1 MNGAACLNVAVTEMP
16 HVVVL
21 GAGFGGIAATNELS
35 KEGFRVT
42 LIDRHPYNTFQ
53 PLLYQVA
60 TGGLNAGDVTYALRY
75 FAAKHEGVRF
85 RRAEV
90 VGIDHGARE
99 VICDDGVRIGFDY
112 LIIGNGITTNHF
124 GIPGA
129 AEYTMSMYTRAEAL
143 RVRDMIFGALEIIAG
158 TSDPN
163 TGAFT
168 VVVVGGGATGVEM
181 AGQLAELKTE
191 TIPSTYPELNPARV
205 HVVLVEMTEH
215 LLAPFDDSL
224 RKYALRELIKRGVD
238 VRLKTAISEVHPDR
252 VDFKDG
258 SSMPVDLVIWAAG
271 VAGDTEIRNWGLPI
285 GRAGRIEV
293 NPDTTVVGQ
302 ERIFAVGD
310 ASIIV
315 EDPLPQLAQP
325 AIQMGKHAAKQI
337 TRLYRGLDTQKFVYR
352 DKGTMATIGRGDAVL
367 QMPTGLKL
375 TGVIAWLGWIALHIV
390 FLLGGRNRVQ
400 TLVNLGSRYAG
411 PRRSNAI
418 VGDVME
424 PPKMQMRKELDQAD
438 VVQLVEPEP
447 ARTPTTAA

>member
-1 MNGAACLNVAVTEMP
+1 MP
-16 HVVVL
+16 HVVVV
-21 GAGFGGIAATNELS
+21 GGGFGGVSATTALA

-60 TGGLNAGDVTYALRY
+60 TGGLNPGDVTYSLRY
-75 FAAKHEGVRF
+75 FAARHDGARF
-85 RRAEV
+85 RRAAV
-90 VGIDHGARE
+90 TGIDHDVQE
-99 VICDDGVRIGFDY
+99 VVCDDGVRVPFDY
-112 LIIGNGITTNHF
+112 LVIGTGITTNHF

-129 AEYTMSMYTRAEAL
+129 AEYSMSMYTRAEAL
-143 RVRDMIFGALEIIAG
+143 RVRDTIYGGLEIIAG

-168 VVVVGGGATGVEM
+168 VVIVGGGATGVEM

-205 HVVLVEMTEH
+205 HVVLVEMTGH

-224 RKYALRELIKRGVD
+224 RKYALHELIKRGVD
-238 VRLKTAISEVHPDR
+238 ARLNTAIAEVHPDR

-258 SSMPVDLVIWAAG
+258 SSMPVDLVVWAAG
-271 VAGDTEIRNWGLPI
+271 VAGSPDLRTWGLPI

-293 NPDTTVVGQ
+293 NGDTRVVGF
-302 ERIFAVGD
+302 ENIFAVGD
-310 ASIIV
+310 SSIIV
-315 EDPLPQLAQP
+315 DNPLPQLAQP
-325 AIQMGKHAAKQI
+325 AIQMGKFAGRQI
-337 TRLYRGLDTQKFVYR
+337 ARLHRGLDTETFAYY

-367 QMPTGLKL
+367 QMPIGLKL
-375 TGVIAWLGWIALHIV
+375 RGWLAWFGWIALHIV

-400 TLVNLGSRYAG
+400 TLINLGSRYAG

-418 VGDVME
+418 IGDVME
-424 PPKMQMRKELDQAD
+424 PPRIRMAREVGSKRQRSMTQA
-438 VVQLVEPEP
+438 
-447 ARTPTTAA
+447 

>member
-1 MNGAACLNVAVTEMP
+1 LNVGVTEMP
-16 HVVVL
+16 HVVVV
-21 GAGFGGIAATNELS
+21 GAGFAGISATSELS

-60 TGGLNAGDVTYALRY
+60 TGGLNAGDVTYALRF
-75 FAAKHEGVRF
+75 FAAKHDGVRF

-90 VGIDHGARE
+90 VGIDHEARE
-99 VICDDGVRIGFDY
+99 VICEDGVRVGFDY

-129 AEYTMSMYTRAEAL
+129 AEYTMSMYTRADAL
-143 RVRDMIFGALEIIAG
+143 KVRDMIFGSLEIIAG

-168 VVVVGGGATGVEM
+168 VVLVGGGATGVEM

-205 HVVLVEMTEH
+205 HVVLVEMGEH

-271 VAGDTEIRNWGLPI
+271 VAGDQEVRNWGLPI

-293 NPDTTVVGQ
+293 NRDTTVVGQ

-315 EDPLPQLAQP
+315 DDPLPQLAQP

-337 TRLYRGLDTQKFVYR
+337 TRLYRGLETQPFSYF

-367 QMPTGLKL
+367 QMPNGIKL
-375 TGVIAWLGWIALHIV
+375 EGVIAWLGWIALHIV

-424 PPKMQMRKELDQAD
+424 PPKMQMMDALERSDRGEP
-438 VVQLVEPEP
+438 VETETRSVPP
-447 ARTPTTAA
+447 TAA